1 MHAEVDVALVVA
13 EFKGSEPLKG
23 RFKGSDPLKA
33 LENRVKTVV
42 RVGVSSVRLALHS
55 AT

>member
-13 EFKGSEPLKG
+13 GIGGGGPAIATLVKE
-23 RFKGSDPLKA
+23 FKGSDPSKIL
-33 LENRVKTVV
+33 L
-42 RVGVSSVRLALHS
+42 RVGVSSVRLAIHP